1 MNCSLQEGQ
10 SSNPF
15 GKQETDSDNED
26 GRALVK
32 QPAKK
37 TRCVTSDI
45 ATCNAR
51 QCCGLCNQATPEDGR
66 VAQGTGTAARSDLT
80 DIALVMCRK
89 GRRAGRR

>member
-1 MNCSLQEGQ
+1 MSCSLQEGQ

-26 GRALVK
+26 GGALVK

-37 TRCVTSDI
+37 NRCVTSDF

-51 QCCGLCNQATPEDGR
+51 QCRGLCN
-66 VAQGTGTAARSDLT
+66 
-80 DIALVMCRK
+80 
-89 GRRAGRR
+89 